1 MPFIARNFA
10 PWGGGPTPI
19 VIGSGEATPGTP
31 SLFSYRTQDDAATVD
46 TSGYFNAMAAVLRPG
61 DLIYRVTVNATG
73 VVQTAGW
80 HVVMTNAAGVVNVSD
95 TTALTVTN
103 TD

>member
-1 MPFIARNFA
+1 MPFTLASLQPI
-10 PWGGGPTPI
+10 GGQSRVNASPQ
-19 VIGSGEATPGTP
+19 VW
-31 SLFSYRTQDDAATVD
+31 SYKTLDTAADVD
-46 TSGYFNAMAAVLRPG
+46 TAGYFNPVQRLLFPG
-61 DLIYRVTVNATG
+61 DLILRVTVNASN

-80 HVVMTNAAGVVNVSD
+80 HVVMTSAAGAVNVSD

>member
-1 MPFIARNFA
+1 MPFTLASLQPLGGQARVNVA
-10 PWGGGPTPI
+10 PQMW
-19 VIGSGEATPGTP
+19 A
-31 SLFSYRTQDDAATVD
+31 YKTQDSAADVD
-46 TSGYFNAMAAVLRPG
+46 TAGYFNAVQRLLFPG
-61 DLIYRVTVNATG
+61 DVILRVTVNASN

-80 HVVMTNAAGVVNVSD
+80 HVVMTSAAGAVNVSD